1 MILLIGFSDDD
12 EEGRGAGII
21 SPHEDDGFLAI
32 DAEDWKVRVAPIF
45 VGLAKAGKAC

>member
-1 MILLIGFSDDD
+1 MILVTGFSDDD

-21 SPHEDDGFLAI
+21 SPHEDEEFLAI
-32 DAEDWKVRVAPIF
+32 GAEDWMVRLTPIL